1 MANNIGVELLRF
13 ALEDADIKQQKIE
26 RLVRNSNT
34 GDDLINLTNQQT
46 ALVKSIVVLF
56 NRIY

>member
-26 RLVRNSNT
+26 RLVRNSNA